1 MTGKGIFIADTSI
14 RATLQLALL
23 LLFYSKMKKK
33 VILVDDDQDIR
44 EALYLGLRNS
54 PYEISMYESGNEI
67 LNKHVDAPDLF
78 ILDRNI
84 SGQNGID
91 ICKFIKADEKY
102 SHVPVLI
109 MSAYPDIQIWAAEA
123 GANDVLKKPFS
134 IHTLRSIINKFL
146 A

>member
-1 MTGKGIFIADTSI
+1 M
-14 RATLQLALL
+14 
-23 LLFYSKMKKK
+23 MKK

-54 PYEISMYESGNEI
+54 PFEISMYESGNEI

-134 IHTLRSIINKFL
+134 IHTLRSIIDKFL